1 MGSQVMLHLFPTL
14 MEALETARLCAKY
27 ADDKKAEDI
36 VLLDLRGLSPV
47 TDFFVICSAVSSPQ
61 LRAVRDEVVEQM
73 REEHGLKPLF
83 VDGSYESQWL
93 IVNFPN
99 VLVHIQSPEKREY
112 YALEELWG
120 DAPVLPWQDEAE
132 APAPEPRKRAAKKAA
147 VKKAPAKKAAKKAP
161 AKKAAKKAAA
171 RKKA

>member
-1 MGSQVMLHLFPTL
+1 

-47 TDFFVICSAVSSPQ
+47 TDFFVIVSASSAPQ
-61 LRAVRDEVVEQM
+61 LRAVRDEIVEQM

-93 IVNFPN
+93 IINFPN

-112 YALEELWG
+112 YALQELWG
-120 DAPVLPWQDEAE
+120 DAPELPWHEE
-132 APAPEPRKRAAKKAA
+132 KPL
-147 VKKAPAKKAAKKAP
+147 VKKSPAKKAAIKKASVKKAATKKAP
-161 AKKAAKKAAA
+161 AKKAAKKAALR
-171 RKKA
+171 RKA

>member
-1 MGSQVMLHLFPTL
+1 

-61 LRAVRDEVVEQM
+61 LRAVRDEIVEQM
-73 REEHGLKPLF
+73 REEHGQKPLF

-93 IVNFPN
+93 IVNYPN

-120 DAPVLPWQDEAE
+120 DAPVLSWQEE
-132 APAPEPRKRAAKKAA
+132 VSLPPAAKKTVVKKATAKKAVTKKATSKKAA
-147 VKKAPAKKAAKKAP
+147 RKAPAKKVAKKAG
-161 AKKAAKKAAA
+161 A